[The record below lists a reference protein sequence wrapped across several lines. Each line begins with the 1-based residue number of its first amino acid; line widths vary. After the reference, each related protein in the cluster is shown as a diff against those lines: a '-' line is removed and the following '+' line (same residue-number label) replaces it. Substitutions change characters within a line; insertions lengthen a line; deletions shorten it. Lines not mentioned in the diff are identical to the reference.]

1 MVSAK
6 ALETRRRI
14 TDATVQIM
22 LTRGFPQLTL
32 EEVAKQ
38 ANVSKGGLLYH
49 FASKEELLM
58 GVIEEQEAR
67 QFQQYQTYREEGLGQ
82 MEAFV
87 MLQAQRDEEICLDI
101 DTVVFLLSF
110 LKENA
115 DFVEERKKQ
124 VHQFFDRLMEQT
136 DPVDAMMIRFTLD
149 GLKMSE
155 HFQFGQPTPEL
166 RQSLINRL
174 LTQARAMD
182 QASENQK

>member
-1 MVSAK
+1 MVSTK

-14 TDATVQIM
+14 TDATVQVM
-22 LTRGFPQLTL
+22 LTQGFPQLTL

-49 FASKEELLM
+49 FSSKEELLM
-58 GVIEEQEAR
+58 GVIEEQERR
-67 QFQQYQTYREEGLGQ
+67 QFQQYQTYREEGFGP

-87 MLQAQRDEEICLDI
+87 LLQARWDEEFCLDI
-101 DTVVFLLSF
+101 DTVLFLLSL

-115 DFVEERKKQ
+115 AFVEERKKQ
-124 VHQFFDRLMEQT
+124 VHQFFDQLMEQA

-155 HFQFGQPTPEL
+155 HFQFGQPAPDV
-166 RQSLINRL
+166 RQALIERL
-174 LTQARAMD
+174 LKQARKID
-182 QASENQK
+182 QASK

>member
-14 TDATVQIM
+14 TDATVQVM
-22 LTRGFPQLTL
+22 MSRGFPQLTL

-38 ANVSKGGLLYH
+38 ENVSKGGLLYH

-67 QFQQYQTYREEGLGQ
+67 QFKQYQEYLDQGLGQ

-87 MLQAQRDEEICLDI
+87 TLQANHEEEFHLDI
-101 DTVVFLLSF
+101 DTVLFLLSF
-110 LKENA
+110 LKENEA
-115 DFVEERKKQ
+115 FVEERKKQ
-124 VHQFFDRLMEQT
+124 VNQFFNQLMESA
-136 DPVDAMMIRFTLD
+136 DPVEAMMIRFVLD

-155 HFQFGQPTPEL
+155 HFKFAQPSKAE
-166 RQSLINRL
+166 RQQLVERL
-174 LTQARAMD
+174 LKRAREID
-182 QASENQK
+182 QASDKE

>member
-1 MVSAK
+1 MTSAK

-14 TDATVQIM
+14 IDATVQIM

-67 QFQQYQTYREEGLGQ
+67 QFKQYQVYREAGLGE

-87 MLQAQRDEEICLDI
+87 TLQANHDEEFHLDI
-101 DTVVFLLSF
+101 DTVLFLLSF
-110 LKENA
+110 LKENEE
-115 DFVEERKKQ
+115 FVEERKKQ
-124 VHQFFDRLMEQT
+124 VNQFFRQLMDSA
-136 DPVDAMMIRFTLD
+136 DPVETMMIRFVLD

-155 HFQFGQPTPEL
+155 HFKFAQPSKAERKEL
-166 RQSLINRL
+166 VERL
-174 LTQARAMD
+174 LKRAREID
-182 QASENQK
+182 LASDKK

>member
-22 LTRGFPQLTL
+22 LNRGFPQLTL

-38 ANVSKGGLLYH
+38 AQVSKGGLLYH

-67 QFQQYQTYREEGLGQ
+67 QFQQYQTYREQGLGQ

-87 MLQAQRDEEICLDI
+87 MLQAQHEEEFCLDI
-101 DTVVFLLSF
+101 DTVLFLLSF

-115 DFVEERKKQ
+115 AFVEERKKQ
-124 VHQFFDRLMEQT
+124 VHQFFNQLIENT
-136 DPVDAMMIRFTLD
+136 DPVEAMMIRFTLD

-155 HFQFGQPTPEL
+155 HFQFGQPAPDLRNALIERLL
-166 RQSLINRL
+166 RQ
-174 LTQARAMD
+174 ARVID
-182 QASENQK
+182 QAAGKQN

>member
-1 MVSAK
+1 MVSTK

-58 GVIEEQEAR
+58 GVIEEQETR
-67 QFQQYQTYREEGLGQ
+67 QFQQYQVYREQGAGP

-87 MLQAQRDEEICLDI
+87 LLQAQRDEEFCLDI
-101 DTVVFLLSF
+101 DTVLFLLSL

-115 DFVEERKKQ
+115 AFVEERKKQ
-124 VHQFFDRLMEQT
+124 VYRFFDQLMDQA
-136 DPVDAMMIRFTLD
+136 DPVDGMMIRFTLD

-155 HFQFGQPTPEL
+155 HFQFGQPEPKL
-166 RQSLINRL
+166 RQQLIQRL
-174 LTQARAMD
+174 LEQARKID
-182 QASENQK
+182 QAPEK

>member
-67 QFQQYQTYREEGLGQ
+67 QFQQYQTYREQGLGQ

-87 MLQAQRDEEICLDI
+87 MLQAQHEEEFCLDI
-101 DTVVFLLSF
+101 DTVLFLLSL

-115 DFVEERKKQ
+115 AFVEERKKQ
-124 VHQFFDRLMEQT
+124 VHQFFNQLIENM
-136 DPVDAMMIRFTLD
+136 DPVEAMMIRFTLD

-155 HFQFGQPTPEL
+155 HFQFGQPAPDLRHALIERLL
-166 RQSLINRL
+166 RQ
-174 LTQARAMD
+174 ARTID
-182 QASENQK
+182 QAAKKQN